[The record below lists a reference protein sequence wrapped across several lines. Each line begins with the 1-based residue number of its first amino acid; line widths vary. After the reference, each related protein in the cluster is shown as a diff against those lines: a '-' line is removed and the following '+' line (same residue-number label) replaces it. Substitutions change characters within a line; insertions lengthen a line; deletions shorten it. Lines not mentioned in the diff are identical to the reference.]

1 MKLIDM
7 VVTDYLN
14 IVASDAPAPG
24 GGSAAAFCGAQ
35 GTGLV
40 TMVAGQT
47 AVKKSYDV
55 EENVSVVIEPVT
67 GKFSVAMS

>member
-7 VVTDYLN
+7 VVIDYLN

-35 GTGLV
+35 GTRLV

-47 AVKKSYDV
+47 AVKKSYEAD
-55 EENVSVVIEPVT
+55 SPVT
-67 GKFSVAMS
+67 KSLSRKRKFTTS

>member
-35 GTGLV
+35 
-40 TMVAGQT
+40 M
-47 AVKKSYDV
+47 SY
-55 EENVSVVIEPVT
+55 SLLL
-67 GKFSVAMS
+67 

>member
-40 TMVAGQT
+40 DGRGSDCGQ
-47 AVKKSYDV
+47 K
-55 EENVSVVIEPVT
+55 EL
-67 GKFSVAMS
+67 

>member
-40 TMVAGQT
+40 TMVFTKGFRRKNKEQQ
-47 AVKKSYDV
+47 
-55 EENVSVVIEPVT
+55 E
-67 GKFSVAMS
+67 

>member
-47 AVKKSYDV
+47 AGQK
-55 EENVSVVIEPVT
+55 EL
-67 GKFSVAMS
+67 

>member
-47 AVKKSYDV
+47 AVKKRY
-55 EENVSVVIEPVT
+55 EAGPSVTKLLSRERRFT
-67 GKFSVAMS
+67 TS

>member
-47 AVKKSYDV
+47 AVKRAMKPIGP
-55 EENVSVVIEPVT
+55 SVTKLLSRERRFT
-67 GKFSVAMS
+67 TS

>member
-24 GGSAAAFCGAQ
+24 GGSAAALYLDLRDRRADELPFRQPLWHWPIGVGWHHA
-35 GTGLV
+35 LH
-40 TMVAGQT
+40 
-47 AVKKSYDV
+47 
-55 EENVSVVIEPVT
+55 
-67 GKFSVAMS
+67 

>member
-35 GTGLV
+35 GTGL
-40 TMVAGQT
+40 
-47 AVKKSYDV
+47 AVSYTHLTLPTTTWV
-55 EENVSVVIEPVT
+55 
-67 GKFSVAMS
+67 